1 MVESC
6 QACSKENSSQQ
17 KETLRSHDI
26 LSKPWANVGIDLFTY
41 ANATYLIMVDYYSD
55 FFDFTKLVDQ
65 RAETTIQVSKEQ
77 FARYGVPQIV
87 QSDGGPQFISAEFHA
102 FVNNW
107 EFKQPIS
114 SPCHSQSNGKAE
126 SAVNIV
132 KYILKKMDDPLRAVL
147 EWRNTQSSQI

>member
-1 MVESC
+1 
-6 QACSKENSSQQ
+6 
-17 KETLRSHDI
+17 
-26 LSKPWANVGIDLFTY
+26 
-41 ANATYLIMVDYYSD
+41 MVDYYSD

-107 EFKQPIS
+107 EFKHPIS

-132 KYILKKMDDPLRAVL
+132 KYFLKKLDDPLRAVL